1 MGPRVPVIDW
11 LKPKDPA
18 VRGGT
23 AILQRSTSSR
33 SLPGPRLCRLALAG
47 LFAFL
52 AGCGDPDS
60 GPIAIQAPN
69 YGPELATLEIDL
81 SRDLLEGTLSLHL
94 DGSDVTGY
102 AEVWSGGARLALP
115 IDTGPHLLLVRGEFM
130 EGTSSVSRSQIE
142 LFLTPPPFPEVAV
155 ATPTSGSIDVPVTDW
170 IHLEFAG
177 DLGAAA
183 RDAVSLQCDGVAHP
197 IDVHV
202 FGSRELVINP
212 KGELPAAA
220 QCRLSWRAEGGTRD
234 LAFRTAGTGLPAF
247 VNYNRTSSR
256 ATAPFPDDFWLR
268 PDPQRPGE
276 VRLQIEL
283 SGFEQP
289 DQIFFDSFVSDTRG
303 LDGFSPIAHLTIE
316 LSEPPDPQ
324 SLPHTPIE
332 SMDPMASVGLFD
344 VNSRSPTFGSRLPF
358 RLEARSGTLGGR
370 STHAL
375 LIYPSVP
382 LRPGGTYGIVIT
394 RRVRAA
400 AARPFGPSLFFQY
413 ARDTE
418 EMPGEPE
425 ALTRVR
431 RLAGDVLDAVE
442 RYADPPI
449 PREDVALAVRFTIR
463 TTDGIPS
470 DLLAMREDVAQRPS
484 PEIRIERV
492 VAEDPAARAAG
503 SRVAAVV
510 VGTFEAPDW
519 RDENLNLARDPETGR
534 PLRTGTRPVRFIAAL
549 PDAAFDGP
557 VPVTLYQHGNPG
569 SAEEEVLVQARSG
582 LAEVGLAVVGFTDT
596 INREVSPPGP
606 SHEQRAQTQLV
617 DILLRVLLHGRVP
630 DYFVQTGGEQ
640 LAFLR
645 AMGELGE
652 YEQFEFTAAE
662 GGEVRVIHGIDP
674 TLPITYLGIS
684 EGANLAPAFLPYA
697 PEIRAAALV
706 VGGRRFS
713 EVLIHQ
719 QADEFMAQIDQMG
732 FTGLTATDVWV
743 ALALF
748 QAIFD
753 NQDAHNHA
761 PFLYRN
767 PLPING
773 DSHRASVLLV
783 EGIDDSMIPNHA
795 TESLAW
801 ALGPLPVVDP
811 ARPVLLLPAVAG
823 PLRGNFGA
831 STTAGLVQFVPEGVD
846 GIAPTAGCAY
856 GRLSERS
863 AREGHY
869 CAQRAEEALRQRAL
883 FLRSAVD
890 DAAPTIIAPLSQSY

>member
-1 MGPRVPVIDW
+1 MA
-11 LKPKDPA
+11 A
-18 VRGGT
+18 V
-23 AILQRSTSSR
+23 
-33 SLPGPRLCRLALAG
+33 AG
-47 LFAFL
+47 LGAGLLAFL
-52 AGCGDPDS
+52 AGCGDPAS
-60 GPIAIQAPN
+60 GPIAIQTPS
-69 YGPELATLEIDL
+69 YGPELATVEIQL
-81 SRDLLEGTLSLHL
+81 SRELLEGTLSFHL
-94 DGSDVTGY
+94 DGSDISAH
-102 AEVWSGGARLALP
+102 AEVWAGGARLALP
-115 IDTGPHLLLVRGEFM
+115 IGTGPHLLLVRGEFM
-130 EGTSSVSRSQIE
+130 EGAGTVSRSEIE
-142 LFLTPPPFPEVAV
+142 LFLTPPPLPEVVAV
-155 ATPTSGSIDVPVTDW
+155 KPASGSIDVPVTDW
-170 IHLEFAG
+170 IRLEFAG
-177 DLGAAA
+177 DLGAEA
-183 RDAVSLQCDGVAHP
+183 RSAVALECDGVAHP

-202 FGSRELVINP
+202 FGSRQLVINP

-220 QCRLSWRAEGGTRD
+220 QCRLSWRAAGGTRD

-247 VNYNRTSSR
+247 VIYNRASSR
-256 ATAPFPDDFWLR
+256 TTAPFPDDFWLR
-268 PDPQRPGE
+268 PDPERSGA

-289 DQIFFDSFVSDTRG
+289 DQILFDSFVADTRD

-344 VNSRSPTFGSRLPF
+344 VNSRSPTFGSRMPF

-370 STHAL
+370 TTHAL

-382 LRPGGTYGIVIT
+382 LRPGGTYGIVVT
-394 RRVRAA
+394 RRVRVS
-400 AARPFGPSLFFQY
+400 AARPFDPSLFFQY
-413 ARDTE
+413 VRDTE

-431 RLAGDVLDAVE
+431 RLAGDVLDAVG

-449 PREDVALAVRFTIR
+449 PREDIALAVRFTVR

-470 DLLAMREDVAQRPS
+470 DLLAMREDIARRPP

-503 SRVAAVV
+503 SRVAALV
-510 VGTFEAPDW
+510 VGSFEAPDW

-534 PLRTGTRPVRFIAAL
+534 PLRTGTRSVRFIAAL

-569 SAEEEVLVQARSG
+569 SAEEEVLAQARSG

-617 DILLRVLLHGRVP
+617 DILLRILLHGRVP

-645 AMGELGE
+645 AMEELGE
-652 YEQFEFTAAE
+652 YEQFEFAAAE
-662 GGEVRVIHGIDP
+662 DGELRVIHGIDLS
-674 TLPITYLGIS
+674 LPITYLGIS

-719 QADEFMAQIDQMG
+719 QANAFLAQVEYMG
-732 FTGLTATDVWV
+732 FAGLTATDVWV

-748 QAIFD
+748 QTIFD

-761 PFLYRN
+761 PFLYRK

-783 EGIDDSMIPNHA
+783 EGIDDSVIPNHV

-811 ARPVLLLPAVAG
+811 MRPVPFAPAVAG
-823 PLRGNFGA
+823 PLRANFGA
-831 STTAGLVQFVPEGVD
+831 STTAGLVQFVPVGVD
-846 GIAPTAGCAY
+846 GIAPTPGCAN
-856 GRLSERS
+856 GSLSERS

-869 CAQRAEEALRQRAL
+869 CAQHAEEALRQRAF

-890 DAAPTIIAPLSQSY
+890 DEAPTIIAPLSQSY